1 MAKIGVPAPQKTGP
15 FIGPATF
22 MNIPYSTDFSESAA
36 VILGVP
42 YDGGLHPT
50 RIGSRTGP
58 AAIRE
63 QSQLVRPFQPPHAG
77 FNPLELLNLV
87 DCGDANTTPSII
99 EDSFRE
105 IEEAAYEILVAD
117 AAPLAFGGDGNI
129 TLPLLR
135 AAHKIYRDLVVLHID
150 AHTDTYRGDG
160 NQDYMRYNVAT
171 TFTRA
176 AEEGLIDTEASL
188 HIGPRGPTTDNGVFE
203 HTRDVGFQLI
213 DGDELFQIGLDKT
226 ANSLV
231 KQLSGRKIYLCF
243 DMDFFDPSCAPGVCT
258 PTWGGATARE
268 GLGFL
273 RKLSG
278 LNIVG
283 ADINTVSPP
292 HDVGGMTAFLAGAVA
307 LEILTL
313 FCYAQNLVPEAMEPG
328 ALASTRQY
336 D

>member
-1 MAKIGVPAPQKTGP
+1 MTKIGVPPPQKTGP
-15 FIGPATF
+15 FIGPTTF
-22 MNIPYSTDFSESAA
+22 MNIPYSTDFSEARA
-36 VILGVP
+36 VVLGVP

-63 QSQLVRPFQPPHAG
+63 QSQLVRPFQPPHTR
-77 FNPLELLNLV
+77 FNPLELLNVV
-87 DCGDANTTPSII
+87 DCGDADTTPSII

-105 IEEAAYEILVAD
+105 IEEAAHEILAAD
-117 AAPLAFGGDGNI
+117 AVPLAFGGDGNI

-135 AAHKIYRDLVVLHID
+135 AARKFHPDLVVLHVD

-160 NQDYMRYNVAT
+160 NQDYMRYNVST

-176 AEEGLIDTEASL
+176 AEEGLIDTAASL
-188 HIGPRGPTTDNGVFE
+188 HVGARGTTNDSGVFE

-213 DGDELFQIGLDKT
+213 DGDELFEIGLNKT
-226 ANSLV
+226 AETLT
-231 KQLSGRKIYLCF
+231 KQLKDRTVYLCF

-273 RKLSG
+273 RRLHG

-292 HDVGGMTAFLAGAVA
+292 HDVGGMTAFLASAVA

-313 FCYAQNLVPEAMEPG
+313 FCHAQGLVPQEPE
-328 ALASTRQY
+328 Q
-336 D
+336 

>member
-1 MAKIGVPAPQKTGP
+1 MS
-15 FIGPATF
+15 
-22 MNIPYSTDFSESAA
+22 Y
-36 VILGVP
+36 
-42 YDGGLHPT
+42 
-50 RIGSRTGP
+50 
-58 AAIRE
+58 
-63 QSQLVRPFQPPHAG
+63 QPPFAK
-77 FNPLELLNLV
+77 FNPLELLSVV
-87 DCGDANTTPSII
+87 DCGDADTTPSII
-99 EDSFRE
+99 EDSFKE
-105 IEEAAYEILVAD
+105 IEEAAHEILA
-117 AAPLAFGGDGNI
+117 AESAPLAFGGDGNI

-135 AAHKIYRDLVVLHID
+135 AAHKFYPDLVVLHVD

-176 AEEGLIDTEASL
+176 AEEGLIDTNASL
-188 HIGPRGPTTDNGVFE
+188 HIGPRGPTMDNGVFE

-213 DGDELFQIGLDKT
+213 DGDDLFEIGLQKT
-226 ANSLV
+226 ADNLV
-231 KQLSGRKIYLCF
+231 DQLKDRTVYLCF

-273 RKLSG
+273 RKLKG

-313 FCYAQNLVPEAMEPG
+313 FCYAQNLVRE
-328 ALASTRQY
+328 
-336 D
+336 

>member
-15 FIGPATF
+15 FIGPQTF
-22 MNIPYSTDFSESAA
+22 MNVPYSTDFTEALA

-63 QSQLVRPFQPPHAG
+63 QSQLVRPFQPPHATY
-77 FNPLELLNLV
+77 NPLELLRLV
-87 DCGDANTTPSII
+87 DCGDADTTPSII
-99 EDSFRE
+99 EDSFAE
-105 IEEAAYEILVAD
+105 IEAAASAIYEGGAS
-117 AAPLAFGGDGNI
+117 PLAFGGDGNI

-135 AAHKIYRDLVVLHID
+135 AAHKYYPNLVVVHID
-150 AHTDTYRGDG
+150 AHTDTYRSDS

-176 AEEGLIDTEASL
+176 AEEGLMDVAASI
-188 HIGPRGPTTDNGVFE
+188 HVGPRGPTNDNTVFDY
-203 HTRDVGFQLI
+203 TRDVGFKLV
-213 DGDELFQIGLDKT
+213 DGHELFETGL
-226 ANSLV
+226 ANMASAIVSDL
-231 KQLSGRKIYLCF
+231 QGRDVYLCF

-258 PTWGGATARE
+258 PTWGGASARE

-273 RKLSG
+273 QALSG
-278 LNIVG
+278 LNVVG

-292 HDVGGMTAFLAGAVA
+292 HDVGGMTAFLAGTVA

-313 FCYAQNLVPEAMEPG
+313 FCHAKGLIPDNGQPG
-328 ALASTRQY
+328 RS
-336 D
+336 

>member
-1 MAKIGVPAPQKTGP
+1 MAKIGVPTPQKTGP

-22 MNIPYSTDFSESAA
+22 MNVPHSTDFSKAKA
-36 VILGVP
+36 VVLGVP

-63 QSQLVRPFQPPHAG
+63 QSQLVRPFQPPHAK
-77 FNPLELLNLV
+77 FNPLELLNVV
-87 DCGDANTTPSII
+87 DCGDADTTPSII
-99 EDSFRE
+99 EDSFKE
-105 IEEAAYEILVAD
+105 IEEAAYEIF
-117 AAPLAFGGDGNI
+117 AAEASPLAFGGDGNI

-135 AAHKIYRDLVVLHID
+135 AAHKFYPNLVVLHVD

-176 AEEGLIDTEASL
+176 AEEGLIDTTASL
-188 HIGPRGPTTDNGVFE
+188 HIGPRGPTMDNSVFE

-213 DGDELFQIGLDKT
+213 DGEDLFETGLLKT
-226 ANSLV
+226 ADNLV
-231 KQLSGRKIYLCF
+231 EQLKDRTVYLCF

-273 RKLSG
+273 RNLKG

-292 HDVGGMTAFLAGAVA
+292 HDVGGMTAFLASAVA

-313 FCYAQNLVPEAMEPG
+313 FCHAQNLVPK
-328 ALASTRQY
+328 
-336 D
+336 